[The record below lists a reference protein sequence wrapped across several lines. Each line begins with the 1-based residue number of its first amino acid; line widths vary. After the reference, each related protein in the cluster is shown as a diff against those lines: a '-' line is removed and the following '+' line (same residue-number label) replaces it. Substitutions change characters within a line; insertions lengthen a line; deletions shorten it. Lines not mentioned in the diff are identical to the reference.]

1 MASIDR
7 PISRRQVIRAAA
19 AIPPVVLAACTPEPL
34 RTLAPTL
41 LPSPTPTHAPTPT
54 APPTPTPSAAP
65 TPVATA
71 ATRPP
76 VLYRDAA
83 LADGRSPT
91 LQLHLSVLVAGGR
104 VAWIRPRGDE
114 ADSGGAEVVDA
125 AGATIVPGM
134 VDAHSHVTNPGGANW
149 LDRFDDPPE
158 RMLAYAEANAKLAWS
173 AGVRWFRD
181 VGSPTRR
188 DPVDGR
194 ERALALGIRDRWAG
208 RDGYPTIRAAGTWI
222 TRPGSLPAGLTLE
235 ARNADEL
242 LALAIGQLDAGADL
256 VKLYMDAPGGVKD
269 SPFTVDAVRETV
281 EAVHA
286 RGAKVAAHSTYFD
299 GARVAAEAGVD
310 SIEHGMQVSDET
322 ARTMKRNKV
331 TLVSTLSVFASWETF
346 ARTTAIDRFTKPDGL
361 ARTAAMKEGAYDAIA
376 AVKRAGVTIATGS
389 DFGGGSVRAGHL
401 AWEVELLVAAGLEPY
416 EALAAATRNGGA
428 LYGVDHAGRIDEGF
442 PADLVLVHGD
452 PLSDARAMW
461 RVWAVFQRGARIA

>member
-1 MASIDR
+1 
-7 PISRRQVIRAAA
+7 
-19 AIPPVVLAACTPEPL
+19 
-34 RTLAPTL
+34 
-41 LPSPTPTHAPTPT
+41 
-54 APPTPTPSAAP
+54 
-65 TPVATA
+65 VA
-71 ATRPP
+71 
-76 VLYRDAA
+76 LEN
-83 LADGRSPT
+83 GRI
-91 LQLHLSVLVAGGR
+91 
-104 VAWIRPRGDE
+104 AWIRPNDS
-114 ADSGGAEVVDA
+114 ADTSGSEVIDA
-125 AGATIVPGM
+125 GGATIVPAM
-134 VDAHSHVTNPGGANW
+134 VDCHSHLTMQGGSHW
-149 LDRFDDPPE
+149 VQRGDDPPSTLRQVARE
-158 RMLAYAEANAKLAWS
+158 NAVRLAH
-173 AGVRWFRD
+173 AGILWARD
-181 VGSPTRR
+181 VGAPAADGVPLSIAVR
-188 DPVDGR
+188 DEHNGR
-194 ERALALGIRDRWAG
+194 PGAPYMRV
-208 RDGYPTIRAAGTWI
+208 AGTWI
-222 TRPGSLPAGLTLE
+222 GTTGYPGMFVTTDSLGLK
-235 ARNADEL
+235 NA
-242 LALAIGQLDAGADL
+242 ALGQLDLGTDL

-361 ARTAAMKEGAYDAIA
+361 ARTAAMKEGAYAAIA
-376 AVKRAGVTIATGS
+376 AAKRAGVTIATGS